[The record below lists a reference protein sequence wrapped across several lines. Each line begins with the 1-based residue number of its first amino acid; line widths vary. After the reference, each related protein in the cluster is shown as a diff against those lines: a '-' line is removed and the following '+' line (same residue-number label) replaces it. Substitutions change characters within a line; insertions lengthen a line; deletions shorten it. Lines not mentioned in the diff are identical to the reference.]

1 MTTDE
6 IAIRVLLDQRA
17 RATSSKDLAGS
28 LAPFAPDV
36 VKYDIAPP
44 LAQRGAE
51 ANDPEALQEWFA
63 SWKGTIGL
71 ELTDVTVRCEG
82 ALAFCYGFLH
92 MRGARTDGEHTDIW
106 IRSTICLEKR
116 NGAWKIV
123 HEHTSVPLR
132 MDGSGK
138 AATDLKP

>member
-6 IAIRVLLDQRA
+6 TAIRSLLDQQS
-17 RATSSKDLAGS
+17 RATSSKDTVGS
-28 LAPFAPDV
+28 LAAFAADV

-44 LAQRGAE
+44 LSQRGAE
-51 ANDPEALQEWFA
+51 ANDPKALEQWFA
-63 SWKGTIGL
+63 SWRGPIGL
-71 ELTDVTVRCEG
+71 ELTDVTVRCAG
-82 ALAFCYGFLH
+82 DLAFCYGFLH
-92 MRGARTDGEHTDIW
+92 MSGTRTDGEQTDIW

-116 NGAWKIV
+116 AGAWQIV

-138 AATDLKP
+138 AATDLEP